1 MRYWG
6 KNIEIDG
13 SFYKTE
19 MGKSLLPTPA
29 EMDGFKKAGN
39 FFQLE
44 GDAEVYEV
52 TVQNMMRDIE
62 ENQIGKLL
70 IRGLDNSPRKLR
82 IIPITSKEQ
91 SVLKKGPCAI
101 PVGNYDPKGNECVIW
116 FEPWS
121 RMPSLLGGGGG
132 SPYQVLVHELQH
144 AVRQMRGKWFVGG
157 ATPVGV
163 FPNAE
168 EMFSVTIENMYLSAA
183 RQPHLMLGAYDPN
196 VPLGDRTDKDFYKQ
210 YSRELKVW
218 CKDLPDVSDK
228 MNKIPGIWNPIR
240 VHKYG

>member
-70 IRGLDNSPRKLR
+70 IMGLDNSPRKLR

-101 PVGNYDPKGNECVIW
+101 PVGSYNPKGNECVI
-116 FEPWS
+116 
-121 RMPSLLGGGGG
+121 
-132 SPYQVLVHELQH
+132 
-144 AVRQMRGKWFVGG
+144 
-157 ATPVGV
+157 
-163 FPNAE
+163 
-168 EMFSVTIENMYLSAA
+168 
-183 RQPHLMLGAYDPN
+183 
-196 VPLGDRTDKDFYKQ
+196 
-210 YSRELKVW
+210 
-218 CKDLPDVSDK
+218 
-228 MNKIPGIWNPIR
+228 
-240 VHKYG
+240 